1 MTTHRIIKVSIGGL
15 LYLVNI
21 MGELQL
27 ATNSLISKTI
37 QKQDK
42 RRGQRR
48 SPLQGY
54 SGQQDDSN
62 DASAY
67 SAYYGGYSGH
77 EASVPYNEDQNAQ
90 AIGGINPSASQYS
103 DAPYS
108 IDSGKQAY
116 DSNTGDYN
124 NDAYGGY
131 DSKKPYGDA
140 YNGDYYS
147 REGGKETSAYASAKR
162 PGSYDDYG
170 SRGYDDRSGKGN

>member
-1 MTTHRIIKVSIGGL
+1 
-15 LYLVNI
+15 